1 MKKKPLKI
9 VYKKLETPEELE
21 EKRQALLALAT
32 GTFILFYVYKTFYKK
47 N

>member
-9 VYKKLETPEELE
+9 VYKKIEDEDLEKAKNAITAYCLGV
-21 EKRQALLALAT
+21 AA
-32 GTFILFYVYKTFYKK
+32 IIYVYKTFYKK

>member
-9 VYKKLETPEELE
+9 TYKKIEDEDLEKAKNAITAYFLGV
-21 EKRQALLALAT
+21 AA
-32 GTFILFYVYKTFYKK
+32 IIYVYKALRKK